1 MLTPITETGSLGIMY
16 LKQLWARTQALR
28 QGMKNSPPVNHS
40 LERSIL
46 NVLRLSYEPTF
57 RYLMS
62 EGPTFEAF
70 EQWIVQQTGTR
81 PDPALVAAFNKC
93 VLNTYEQPEYIEPAD
108 YILTTEE
115 LQFWETNGYLI
126 VRNAISPDDCGATI
140 AYMFEQ
146 LGIQGDDP
154 STWYRQHA
162 QRQGIM
168 VQLFHNA
175 QMEKNR
181 HSPKIRSV
189 FEQLWHRNDL
199 LPTADRLSFNPPETP
214 RFPFQGPDLHWDVSL
229 KLPIPFGTQGILY
242 LSDTAAN
249 QGAFTL
255 VPGFQHRL
263 EDWLHSLP
271 EGAVPQFEDLH
282 ALGSQPIAANAG
294 DLIIWHHA
302 LPHGSSPN
310 TSALP
315 RLVQYINYE
324 PLNMEIH
331 EEWIA

>member
-1 MLTPITETGSLGIMY
+1 MHTPITETGSLGIMF
-16 LKQLWARTQALR
+16 LKQMWSRTQALR
-28 QGMKNSPPVNHS
+28 QGSKHHDPVNRA

-57 RYLMS
+57 RYLLT

-70 EQWIVQQTGTR
+70 EQWILEKTGTR
-81 PDPALVAAFNKC
+81 PDPNDVEAFNNC
-93 VLNTYEQPEYIEPAD
+93 VLNTYKQPEYLAPAED
-108 YILTTEE
+108 LLTEE
-115 LQFWETNGYLI
+115 EWHFWETNGYLI
-126 VRNAISPDDCGATI
+126 IRNAVSPEDCATTV

-146 LGIQGDDP
+146 LGIRGDDP
-154 STWYRQHA
+154 STWYKNHA
-162 QRQGIM
+162 DRQGIM

-181 HSPKIRSV
+181 RSPRIKRV
-189 FEQLWHRNDL
+189 FEQLWQRNDI
-199 LPTADRLSFNPPETP
+199 LPTADRLSFNPPETVTY
-214 RFPFQGPDLHWDVSL
+214 PFQGPDLHWDVSL
-229 KLPIPFGTQGILY
+229 KMPIPFGTQGILY
-242 LSDTAAN
+242 LSDTASN

-255 VPGFQHRL
+255 VPGFQHKIG
-263 EDWLHSLP
+263 DWLQSLP
-271 EGAVPQFEDLH
+271 DGASPQFQDLH
-282 ALGSQPIAANAG
+282 ALGSQPIAASAG
-294 DLIIWHHA
+294 DLIIWHQA

-324 PLNMEIH
+324 PINMEIH